1 MFNVFD
7 NASLRVSWS
16 SLVLYRGRK
25 NQFNLLLM
33 SLWLSM
39 ALFDHLYCLIVLY
52 VCMYRAYTSGP
63 IMLYYYS
70 LLFQSFIMLL
80 FYPCGQSQNCFL
92 LQLAFLYI
100 QQEAQLL
107 LGFRKK
113 GEKRRLVLF
122 LPLAG
127 HSAVICAISV

>member
-1 MFNVFD
+1 
-7 NASLRVSWS
+7 
-16 SLVLYRGRK
+16 
-25 NQFNLLLM
+25 
-33 SLWLSM
+33 M

-100 QQEAQLL
+100 QQEAQLFARVQKKREKEKIGTFFCPQLVIL
-107 LGFRKK
+107 LSYVRSLSEIF
-113 GEKRRLVLF
+113 
-122 LPLAG
+122 PP
-127 HSAVICAISV
+127 